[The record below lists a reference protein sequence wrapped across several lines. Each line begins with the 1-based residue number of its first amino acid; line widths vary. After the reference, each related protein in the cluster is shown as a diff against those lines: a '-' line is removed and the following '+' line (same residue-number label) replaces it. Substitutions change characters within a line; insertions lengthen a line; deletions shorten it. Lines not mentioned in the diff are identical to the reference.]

1 LAEGVKI
8 PPRDPI
14 RAYARKTTAARRVGE
29 GKKCA
34 CGEDRPEALAP
45 NSNPT
50 ECFECERIRFGKS
63 TEDDHHVAGKAND
76 RTTIPVPVND
86 HRTELSPAQ
95 YDWSKATL
103 ENPEGSPLLASAACI
118 RGFVDTVIYLIK
130 ALLLPK
136 AEMLEVLDAYLKSK
150 LGPKW

>member
-1 LAEGVKI
+1 
-8 PPRDPI
+8 
-14 RAYARKTTAARRVGE
+14 
-29 GKKCA
+29 
-34 CGEDRPEALAP
+34 
-45 NSNPT
+45 
-50 ECFECERIRFGKS
+50 
-63 TEDDHHVAGKAND
+63 VAGKAND

-150 LGPKW
+150 LGPKWWENTPLERFVPKPKRDASSGTRSIAHRRPRVSRGKRL